1 MEAML
6 GHKKPSTT
14 INRLRQVDPQF
25 IGTAYAADLDAFTL
39 PTAQA
44 AGEAPEPAP
53 SECAGR
59 IPVKLSKIESASIRG
74 STRIQHALIPV
85 HGLCKLLV

>member
-1 MEAML
+1 ML

-59 IPVKLSKIESASIRG
+59 IPVKLSKIESASIREYP
-74 STRIQHALIPV
+74 RINANSACTNPGAWSL
-85 HGLCKLLV
+85 